1 MKDILNNAIKFRE
14 GFRPF
19 ATSVLEEEAAKIF
32 ELSNSDKI
40 YFMEK
45 VAKVIKNWQKKITSV
60 THADNIAR
68 VQTVSKKINQK
79 FYNLIHDFYKIT
91 KVPLLINTS
100 FNLNGEPIVC
110 SPNDAIRTFYSC
122 GLDILV
128 IGDYVVEK

>member
-1 MKDILNNAIKFRE
+1 MQLNLER
-14 GFRPF
+14 
-19 ATSVLEEEAAKIF
+19 VEEEAAKIF

-110 SPNDAIRTFYSC
+110 SPNDAIRTFYSR